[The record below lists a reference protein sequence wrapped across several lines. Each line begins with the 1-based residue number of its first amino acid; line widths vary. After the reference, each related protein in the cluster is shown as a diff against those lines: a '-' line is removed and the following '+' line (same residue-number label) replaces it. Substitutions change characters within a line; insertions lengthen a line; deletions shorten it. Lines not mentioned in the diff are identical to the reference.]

1 MVRLR
6 GINLVLFLILI
17 MQIRYSIS
25 KKTSIRDI
33 IEDFHDT
40 LPKNNNKSNKN
51 IIEQKLRNDGK
62 INDDIYLNITQLITK
77 YKYSVEVYEVITS
90 DGYVIKLFRIPGNGA
105 IVFLMHGIISSADDW
120 ISGGVES
127 GLAYLLAQLGY
138 DVWMGNARGN
148 KHSRS
153 NIYIDPSEKK
163 FWDFSFHEIGMIDV
177 PTMIDFVLEK
187 TNKSS
192 LIYIGHSQGTTAFF
206 IMCSLRP
213 EYNKK
218 ITLMISLSPIAW
230 LSHMKNPILNILKP
244 FYGEIVF
251 LASALGVVEVVQ
263 DSRVLRGLQRTF
275 CGDEVWAFTICQ
287 HIIFIIGGFNYNQT
301 NYEQLPVI
309 YNHFPSGS
317 SLKQLQHYG
326 QLVLSG
332 HFRQFDYKVKNIEK
346 YGSLT
351 PPSYPVE
358 KITAPVAIFYGEGDW
373 LSDVSDAQILKSR
386 LPNLVEFYRVEDDHF
401 SHFDFIYAAD
411 TKNLL
416 LANILRLI
424 KKIH

>member
-1 MVRLR
+1 MS
-6 GINLVLFLILI
+6 GQLVI
-17 MQIRYSIS
+17 
-25 KKTSIRDI
+25 T
-33 IEDFHDT
+33 
-40 LPKNNNKSNKN
+40 
-51 IIEQKLRNDGK
+51 QKLRNDGK

-77 YKYSVEVYEVITS
+77 YKYCVEVYEVITP
-90 DGYVIKLFRIPGNGA
+90 DGYIIKIFRIPGNGA

-153 NIYIDPSEKK
+153 NIYMDPSEKK

-230 LSHMKNPILNILKP
+230 LSHMKSPVKTLKL
-244 FYGEIVF
+244 FYGELVF
-251 LASALGVVEVVQ
+251 LASSLGVVE
-263 DSRVLRGLQRTF
+263 
-275 CGDEVWAFTICQ
+275 
-287 HIIFIIGGFNYNQT
+287 
-301 NYEQLPVI
+301 LPVI

-317 SLKQLQHYG
+317 SFKQIQHFA

-332 HFRQFDYKVKNIEK
+332 DFRQFDYKVKNIEK